1 MPFTAEEK
9 VRVRLHLGYPLQGE
23 VQSYFASI
31 PFSRQ
36 TLYLLEAT
44 MARVAEESLA
54 TIRETIGY
62 CDKIRKQI
70 FCAAFQHMA
79 ATKLEDLTPN
89 PTYNAD
95 LRREYFF
102 WQCQLSQQLGTPLNM
117 DFSGVRTVDAG
128 IRQVKLG

>member
-36 TLYLLEAT
+36 TLYLLEAA

-54 TIRETIGY
+54 TIRETLGFL
-62 CDKIRKQI
+62 DKIRRQI

-79 ATKLEDLTPN
+79 STKLEDLTPN
-89 PTYNAD
+89 PEYNPQ
-95 LRREYFF
+95 LRREYTF
-102 WQCQLSQQLGTPLNM
+102 WQAQLSQMLCVPVNM